1 MKYAYVVSALA
12 CALCVGVCEAEE
24 GDKKVATQETIVVG
38 ENAPVGTMK
47 HLDLGDN
54 GTPTNANV
62 AQVGIMQNSSDFDDN
77 TGLQDIVPSD
87 GEGEIQ

>member
-1 MKYAYVVSALA
+1 MKYAYVVGAVA

-24 GDKKVATQETIVVG
+24 ADKKAATQETIVVG
-38 ENAPVGTMK
+38 KDAPVGQVK
-47 HLDLGDN
+47 HLDLGDS
-54 GTPTNANV
+54 GASTNENV

-77 TGLQDIVPSD
+77 TGLQDVVPSD